1 MRSPSL
7 ARPTGALP
15 PWVLRPPL
23 RPPLGAASANNPLQQ
38 RCVVQGPHLA
48 LKNNLGRPDPR
59 RSIAARAS
67 NGGPA
72 EDADTVDV
80 TETVQVV
87 AEELADAAAAAAP
100 EFAPRKK
107 LVVLG
112 GNGFVGS
119 AVCREALQMG
129 LPVVSVNRCVSCLS
143 ACVSSRALGLLLSRG

>member
-1 MRSPSL
+1 M
-7 ARPTGALP
+7 
-15 PWVLRPPL
+15 
-23 RPPLGAASANNPLQQ
+23 
-38 RCVVQGPHLA
+38 
-48 LKNNLGRPDPR
+48 
-59 RSIAARAS
+59 
-67 NGGPA
+67 
-72 EDADTVDV
+72 DV